1 MCVYIHALP
10 YIYVGAAV
18 PLWQGGFLNSWE
30 GPQAVWTWPRVNLWA
45 FCILELRR
53 DHKRIPLR
61 LRQIPL
67 KAKSQRGEEAP
78 SQTLNFPSLGRAQ
91 FAPGHCKG
99 PQDQPQNSPSCPLS
113 PWLSRTHVV
122 HKETLEIP
130 LWSLLSLPLGLS
142 CGCSLVKLSEVVKQQ
157 KFSFQG
163 SSVSVCSAGPAWD
176 PLSPWIAVPRV
187 LLSVHSKMKSV
198 LTKSALHKWNIFSL
212 LAGWV
217 HTLKN
222 RSRTVI

>member
-10 YIYVGAAV
+10 YIYVGATV
-18 PLWQGGFLNSWE
+18 PLSFLKSWE

-45 FCILELRR
+45 FCILELGR

-78 SQTLNFPSLGRAQ
+78 SQMLNFPSLGRAQ

-113 PWLSRTHVV
+113 PWLSRTHVLFGRNQGISTKKLLKFLRGV
-122 HKETLEIP
+122 CCP
-130 LWSLLSLPLGLS
+130 FLWDCHVAAIL
-142 CGCSLVKLSEVVKQQ
+142 
-157 KFSFQG
+157 
-163 SSVSVCSAGPAWD
+163 
-176 PLSPWIAVPRV
+176 
-187 LLSVHSKMKSV
+187 
-198 LTKSALHKWNIFSL
+198 
-212 LAGWV
+212 
-217 HTLKN
+217 
-222 RSRTVI
+222 